1 MPFWALSSWWPLWLS
16 LSSLQSVFLLLLPLP
31 FGVLETK
38 SKRSFLTQQPQAPL
52 PLSSTQVTPNPSSDL
67 ASHPDFLKSQF

>member
-1 MPFWALSSWWPLWLS
+1 MPFWALYSWWPLWLS

-38 SKRSFLTQQPQAPL
+38 SKRQ
-52 PLSSTQVTPNPSSDL
+52 LSDSATPSPTSTQLYPGDS
-67 ASHPDFLKSQF
+67 KSLL